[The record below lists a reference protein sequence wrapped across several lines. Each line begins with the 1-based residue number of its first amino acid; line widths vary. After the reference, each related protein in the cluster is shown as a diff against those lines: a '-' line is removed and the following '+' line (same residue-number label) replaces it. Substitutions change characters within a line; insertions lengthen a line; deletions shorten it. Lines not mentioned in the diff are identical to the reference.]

1 MSLNLITFIF
11 FYFMIIISTVGYGY
25 FFVNITRIKVD
36 NFNYGYLGLFGIFI
50 LTFYSYISHFFIP
63 HNYISNIA
71 LISGGLISFV
81 FFFYKNK
88 KNNFFLLSNLFFFI
102 LFIAFLVFKAHD
114 DFPYYHFPYTYYL
127 TQSKI
132 LIGIG
137 HFNHGFR
144 TPSSIFYLNSLFY
157 LPVAKY
163 YFFQIGQVMIMGF
176 TSLIFLDFINKSIKK
191 KNYNIIFFLSLLS
204 FTFINI
210 FFYRIGEHGTDRSA
224 QILIFLLIIQLLII
238 INFNENFKENISKIL
253 VLLLLIVSLKAFYIL
268 YLLLLIPIIFYLI
281 KKKDLNYFYEI
292 LKNPLLYFST
302 IFFVIIL
309 SVNFFNSGCLIY
321 PVKITC
327 IDGLSWATP
336 LKEVSAMNDWYEQW
350 SKAGAGPN
358 FRVSNPEIYIQGLN
372 WVGNWFSKYFFNKVS
387 DFLYGLIFL
396 CIIYLAL
403 YNSKKTTLN
412 KNYEGVLFIYIIL
425 LILFIE
431 WFYNHPALR
440 YGGYPLISSLF
451 FLPLASY
458 LSKKDYQQ
466 SKIKIKSYFIIC
478 LTVLIFFS
486 RNINRL
492 HAENNQYGYNPLKI
506 INYEIDNKY
515 FYIQDQFDD
524 IIEKNRQ
531 CIKDYIFCNKHS
543 VFNVKKINNYI
554 IFLRK

>member
-1 MSLNLITFIF
+1 
-11 FYFMIIISTVGYGY
+11 MIIISTVGYGY
-25 FFVNITRIKVD
+25 FFVNITRIKID

-63 HNYISNIA
+63 HSYISNMA

-81 FFFYKNK
+81 FFFYKSK
-88 KNNFFLLSNLFFFI
+88 KNNYFLLSNLFFFI

-238 INFNENFKENISKIL
+238 INFNENFRENISKIL

-302 IFFVIIL
+302 IFFAIIL

-403 YNSKKTTLN
+403 YNSKKTTLD

-451 FLPLASY
+451 FLPLANY

-524 IIEKNRQ
+524 IIDKNRH
-531 CIKDYIFCNKHS
+531 CIEDSVFCNKHS

>member
-63 HNYISNIA
+63 HNYISNIV

-81 FFFYKNK
+81 FFYYKSK
-88 KNNFFLLSNLFFFI
+88 KNNYFLLSNLLFFI

-176 TSLIFLDFINKSIKK
+176 TSLIFLDFINKSIEK

-238 INFNENFKENISKIL
+238 INFNENFRENISKIL

-458 LSKKDYQQ
+458 LSKKDYQH

-478 LTVLIFFS
+478 LTILIFFS

-492 HAENNQYGYNPLKI
+492 YAENNQYGYNPLKI